1 MEVHLT
7 PEKETQLQQ
16 LARRTGKGTAELVQD
31 AVDRLLEYDTHFIA
45 AVEQG
50 RAAARRGELVEHDAV
65 VERIERMLRL

>member
-31 AVDRLLEYDTHFIA
+31 AVDRLLEYDARFIE

>member
-31 AVDRLLEYDTHFIA
+31 AVDRLLEYDTHFIE